1 MGEKTMGPALPPTG
15 GAKDRAPV
23 PDNQLAAI
31 KIREAMAAGAFCLNF
46 QPTVSLDE
54 SDEQYFEVR
63 CGLAYDSDSLSARQL
78 FDVANKQQLGG
89 ELDRWII
96 TRVFKLLLLS
106 NQPHLN
112 LSVWIGRATIQDPQF
127 MDWIASQLCDSA
139 TMPGQVIFQI
149 SERDV
154 LPDEA
159 AAQQIFQSLKG
170 MGFRICLVQRTDA
183 LSSAATSRHLSLNH
197 SRDLS
202 QNLTQ
207 DLARDL
213 PRNVSLDSPL
223 NLPLDYLKLAPE
235 YIHNIEHESK
245 RRLRLKKQIAALNRQ
260 GIRVIAA
267 QLDDILLLPI
277 LWKAGVDFAQ
287 GNCLWAP
294 DQKINTG
301 IPHHQV
307 ICLN

>member
-1 MGEKTMGPALPPTG
+1 MGEKTMGPALPQTG
-15 GAKDRAPV
+15 DAKDCEPV
-23 PDNQLAAI
+23 PHNQLTVI
-31 KIREAMAAGAFCLNF
+31 KIREAMAAGAFRLNF

-54 SDEQYFEVR
+54 SEEQYFEVR
-63 CGLAYDSDSLSARQL
+63 CGLAFDSESLPARQL
-78 FDVANKQQLGG
+78 FDVANKQQLGR

-96 TRVFKLLLLS
+96 TRAFKLLRLS

-112 LSVWIGRATIQDPQF
+112 LSVWIGRVTIQDPQF

-139 TMPGQVIFQI
+139 NRPGQVIFQI

-159 AAQQIFQSLKG
+159 AAQQFCQSLKD
-170 MGFRICLVQRTDA
+170 MGFRVCLVERTDA
-183 LSSAATSRHLSLNH
+183 LNSAATSRNLSLNH

-202 QNLTQ
+202 RNLTRG
-207 DLARDL
+207 LTRDL
-213 PRNVSLDSPL
+213 PRNVRLDSPL

-245 RRLRLKKQIAALNRQ
+245 RRLRLKKRIAALNRR

-294 DQKINTG
+294 DQNINTG
-301 IPHHQV
+301 IPHHQA